1 LTEEETREVRAREA
15 VEHLQNAALEMI
27 AAMRVVLD
35 LAEEA
40 VRDPEPLVG
49 AASSSAQTLLAA
61 LMKLGADAGVHRRD
75 AQASNGADGDGASQR
90 PSGVQRIRV
99 S

>member
-1 LTEEETREVRAREA
+1 MTEEQAREVRAREA

-49 AASSSAQTLLAA
+49 AASSLAQTLLAA
-61 LMKLGADAGVHRRD
+61 LVKLGADAGVHRRD
-75 AQASNGADGDGASQR
+75 AQASTGTDGDGAPQR
-90 PSGVQRIRV
+90 SSGVQHIRV

>member
-1 LTEEETREVRAREA
+1 MTEEQAREVRAREA
-15 VEHLQNAALEMI
+15 VEHLQQAALEMI

-49 AASSSAQTLLAA
+49 AASSSAQSILAA
-61 LMKLGADAGVHRRD
+61 LIKLGADPGVHRRD
-75 AQASNGADGDGASQR
+75 AETSAAGDTPGRS
-90 PSGVQRIRV
+90 SGVQRIRV

>member
-1 LTEEETREVRAREA
+1 MSEEQTREVRAREA
-15 VEHLQNAALEMI
+15 VEHLQQAALEMI
-27 AAMRVVLD
+27 AAMRVCLD

-49 AASSSAQTLLAA
+49 AASSSAQSLLAA
-61 LMKLGADAGVHRRD
+61 LLKLGADAGVHKHD
-75 AQASNGADGDGASQR
+75 SEAGAAGDHRGS
-90 PSGVQRIRV
+90 SGVQRIRV

>member
-1 LTEEETREVRAREA
+1 VTDEQAREVRAAEA
-15 VEHLQNAALEMI
+15 VEHLQQAALELI

-40 VRDPEPLVG
+40 VKDPEPLVG
-49 AASSSAQTLLAA
+49 MASSTAQGLLAA
-61 LMKLGADAGVHRRD
+61 LVRLGAEAGAKPH
-75 AQASNGADGDGASQR
+75 ANGEEAPRS
-90 PSGVQRIRV
+90 SGVQRIKV

>member
-1 LTEEETREVRAREA
+1 MTEDQAREVRAKEA
-15 VEHLQNAALEMI
+15 VEHLQQAALEMI

-35 LAEEA
+35 LAEET

-49 AASSSAQTLLAA
+49 AASSTAQSLLAT
-61 LMKLGADAGVHRRD
+61 LIKLGADAGVHKRD
-75 AQASNGADGDGASQR
+75 AETAAAAGEHSPSR
-90 PSGVQRIRV
+90 SSGVQRIRV

>member
-1 LTEEETREVRAREA
+1 MTDEQAREVRAREA
-15 VEHLQNAALEMI
+15 VEHLQQAALEMI

-49 AASSSAQTLLAA
+49 AASSTAQSLLAT
-61 LMKLGADAGVHRRD
+61 LIKLGADAGVHKRD
-75 AQASNGADGDGASQR
+75 AETANGAGDTGSGR
-90 PSGVQRIRV
+90 SSGVQRIRV

>member
-1 LTEEETREVRAREA
+1 MTEEQAREVRAREA
-15 VEHLQNAALEMI
+15 VEHLQQAALEMI

-49 AASSSAQTLLAA
+49 AASSSAQSILAA
-61 LMKLGADAGVHRRD
+61 LLKLGADAGVHRRD
-75 AQASNGADGDGASQR
+75 ADSNGAADTPGRS
-90 PSGVQRIRV
+90 SGVQRIRV

>member
-1 LTEEETREVRAREA
+1 VTEEQAREVRAREA
-15 VEHLQNAALEMI
+15 VEHLQQAALEMI

-49 AASSSAQTLLAA
+49 AASSSAQAVLATLL
-61 LMKLGADAGVHRRD
+61 KLGADAGVHKRD
-75 AQASNGADGDGASQR
+75 AETSAAAGDTPGR
-90 PSGVQRIRV
+90 TSGVQRIRV

>member
-1 LTEEETREVRAREA
+1 LTEDQAREVRAKEA
-15 VEHLQNAALEMI
+15 VEHLQQAALEMI

-49 AASSSAQTLLAA
+49 AATSTAQSLLAT
-61 LMKLGADAGVHRRD
+61 LIKLGADAGVHKRD
-75 AQASNGADGDGASQR
+75 AETATAGDNPPGRS
-90 PSGVQRIRV
+90 SGVQRIRV

>member
-1 LTEEETREVRAREA
+1 MTEEQAREVRAREA
-15 VEHLQNAALEMI
+15 VEHLQQAALEMI

-61 LMKLGADAGVHRRD
+61 LIKLGAAAGVHRRD
-75 AQASNGADGDGASQR
+75 ADTGTTGGEGAPGRS
-90 PSGVQRIRV
+90 SGVQRIRV

>member
-1 LTEEETREVRAREA
+1 VTDEQAREVRAREA
-15 VEHLQNAALEMI
+15 VEHLQQAALEMI

-61 LMKLGADAGVHRRD
+61 LVKLGADAGVHRRD
-75 AQASNGADGDGASQR
+75 AEAAAADGTTAAPPRS
-90 PSGVQRIRV
+90 SGVQRIKV

>member
-1 LTEEETREVRAREA
+1 MTDDQAREVRAAEA
-15 VEHLQNAALEMI
+15 VEHLQQAALELI

-40 VRDPEPLVG
+40 VKDPEPLVG
-49 AASSSAQTLLAA
+49 MASSTAQGLLAA
-61 LMKLGADAGVHRRD
+61 LVRLGADGGVARPHSQH
-75 AQASNGADGDGASQR
+75 AQPDDDGAPR
-90 PSGVQRIRV
+90 TSGVQRIRV

>member
-1 LTEEETREVRAREA
+1 VTEEQAREVRAREA
-15 VEHLQNAALEMI
+15 VEHLQQAALEMI

-49 AASSSAQTLLAA
+49 AASSSAQSLLAA
-61 LMKLGADAGVHRRD
+61 LVKLGADAGVHRRD
-75 AQASNGADGDGASQR
+75 AQAAAGDDAAGAPPR

>member
-1 LTEEETREVRAREA
+1 VTEEQAREVRAREA
-15 VEHLQNAALEMI
+15 VAHLQQAALEMI

-49 AASSSAQTLLAA
+49 AASSSAQSILAA
-61 LMKLGADAGVHRRD
+61 LVKLGADAGVHKRD
-75 AQASNGADGDGASQR
+75 AKTAAAGDTPGGSA
-90 PSGVQRIRV
+90 GVQRIRV

>member
-1 LTEEETREVRAREA
+1 MTEDQAREVRAAEA
-15 VEHLQNAALEMI
+15 VEHLQQAALELI

-40 VRDPEPLVG
+40 VKDPEPLVG
-49 AASSSAQTLLAA
+49 MASSSAQHLLAA
-61 LMKLGADAGVHRRD
+61 LVRLGADAGVARRD
-75 AQASNGADGDGASQR
+75 AAAATDDDAPR
-90 PSGVQRIRV
+90 TSGVQRIRV

>member
-1 LTEEETREVRAREA
+1 MTEEQAREVRAREA
-15 VEHLQNAALEMI
+15 VEHLQQAALEMI

-49 AASSSAQTLLAA
+49 AASSSAQSLLAT
-61 LMKLGADAGVHRRD
+61 LVKLGADAGVHRRD
-75 AQASNGADGDGASQR
+75 AQAAGPDDANGAPPR
-90 PSGVQRIRV
+90 TSGVQRIRV